1 MPDIQIT
8 ENKIYEILG
17 KHLCGELKDHKG
29 PIPGAYSMSWSAGE
43 EVCVAYPSNGFD
55 HVGATRTIVISKKT
69 GKILA
74 DLMVGE

>member
-1 MPDIQIT
+1 MS

-17 KHLCGELKDHKG
+17 KHLCGELTEHIG
-29 PIPGAYSMSWSAGE
+29 SIPGVYNMSWSAGE
-43 EVCVAYPSNGFD
+43 EVYAAHPSSGFD

-69 GKILA
+69 GKILT